1 MWQSLTGFAIIAA
14 ISIIIALIVL
24 AIGNDIAAKG
34 KDTPGKFAPY
44 ACGEDIPAERVMVN
58 IESFF
63 VYAVYF
69 MIFDILAFVLATT
82 IARPTNVLI
91 PILFSGASLL
101 SILVLNLRRMR

>member
-1 MWQSLTGFAIIAA
+1 LWQSLTGFAIIAA
-14 ISIIIALIVL
+14 ISIIITLIVL

-91 PILFSGASLL
+91 PILFSVVSLL